1 MNDEPLFSPRP
12 EPTTDPRRTTAAD
25 TGPESVPYNE
35 TLAQSPEQVQ
45 RTAAA
50 VGRVEVTGYEIIG
63 ELGRGGMGVVYK
75 ARHIK
80 LNRIVALKMILAGGH
95 ANARD
100 IARFVAEAEAV
111 AAVRHQNVI
120 QVYESGEAQGHPFM
134 AMEFLE
140 GGSLASRLRAG
151 GKMGPRAAAEVM
163 EKVARGVQAA
173 HDRG

>member
-1 MNDEPLFSPRP
+1 
-12 EPTTDPRRTTAAD
+12 
-25 TGPESVPYNE
+25 
-35 TLAQSPEQVQ
+35 
-45 RTAAA
+45 
-50 VGRVEVTGYEIIG
+50 
-63 ELGRGGMGVVYK
+63 MGVVYK

-173 HDRG
+173 HDRVELAELRVLMQQAEAAFLEAQRAAGLLADLRDADAASS